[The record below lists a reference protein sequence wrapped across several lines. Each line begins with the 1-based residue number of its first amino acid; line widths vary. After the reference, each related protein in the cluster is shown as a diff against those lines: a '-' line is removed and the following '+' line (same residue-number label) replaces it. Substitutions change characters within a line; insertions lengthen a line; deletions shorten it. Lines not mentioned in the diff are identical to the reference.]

1 MSKHTK
7 ATTVFL
13 VLAAFAA
20 PTAAARPVEGLMP
33 DSVNASGSD
42 TVAMSSSSGF
52 DWGDAGIGAA
62 GMLALLGVGTGVAAA
77 ARRPLTSR

>member
-1 MSKHTK
+1 
-7 ATTVFL
+7 
-13 VLAAFAA
+13 
-20 PTAAARPVEGLMP
+20 MP
-33 DSVNASGSD
+33 DSVNASGGD
-42 TVAMSSSSGF
+42 TVASSSSSGF